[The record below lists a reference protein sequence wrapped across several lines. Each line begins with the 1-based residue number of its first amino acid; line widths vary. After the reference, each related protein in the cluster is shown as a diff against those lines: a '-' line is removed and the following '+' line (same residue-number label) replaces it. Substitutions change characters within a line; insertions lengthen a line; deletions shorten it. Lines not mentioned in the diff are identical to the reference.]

1 MGAAAAVAAAMLRE
15 GMAGPVLFPC
25 GEIRRDELPT
35 RLRQEGIEVDE
46 VVCYRSIVAGEEAA
60 REAVRRAGILIVA
73 SPSVAELLARASAPT
88 PRPSLLAVGPTTAA
102 AARAAGWSPAAVA
115 EHPDVDALVA
125 EVRIA
130 PRRAL
135 DPMNDLFLRAC
146 RREPVE
152 RPPVWM
158 MRQAGRYLPE
168 YRAVRARADFLTMV
182 HTPELAARGDAAAGG
197 HPRRGCGHHLQRHPR
212 RARRR
217 WAWRSRWRKAP
228 DPGSTIRIGSPG
240 DLERLRDVDV
250 ERDLG
255 YVLEALRLTRAELR
269 GRVPLIGFAGAPW
282 TLMSY
287 MVEGAGTKTFTR
299 AKRFLVE
306 QPSSAHALLGRL
318 AATVGRFLE
327 AQVAAGAQAVQLFDS
342 WAAALGPR
350 DFREFALP
358 YLAEAVRAARNAGVP
373 VIAFAPGAGWALEE
387 IATATGADVIGV
399 DWQTDAG
406 RGAAQARGHA
416 GGAAGQP
423 GSHLAVRPALRD
435 RARTHAMLEAFGGVG
450 HIANLGHG
458 ILPDVPV
465 EHAAAFVRRGAGVAA
480 AVSARLRSRR
490 CGEARSPRFTTTP
503 HGSSASWTA
512 GERYER
518 IAGSGPA
525 VAAASPGFWPTAR
538 CSRSAASIARWWRAS
553 CQPRW
558 RQRLGRT
565 RRRATSSSHSSWRG
579 SASWPIRGIPRC
591 RPCISTSAPSRSP
604 APTARESTPGSAGGP
619 TSPRPTLTPKTRS
632 TFIAP

>member
-1 MGAAAAVAAAMLRE
+1 
-15 GMAGPVLFPC
+15 
-25 GEIRRDELPT
+25 
-35 RLRQEGIEVDE
+35 
-46 VVCYRSIVAGEEAA
+46 
-60 REAVRRAGILIVA
+60 
-73 SPSVAELLARASAPT
+73 
-88 PRPSLLAVGPTTAA
+88 
-102 AARAAGWSPAAVA
+102 
-115 EHPDVDALVA
+115 
-125 EVRIA
+125 
-130 PRRAL
+130 
-135 DPMNDLFLRAC
+135 MNDLFLRAC

-182 HTPELAARGDAAAGG
+182 HTPELAARVTLQPVDILGVDAAIIFSDILVVPAAMGLVLTVEEG
-197 HPRRGCGHHLQRHPR
+197 TGPRFH
-212 RARRR
+212 
-217 WAWRSRWRKAP
+217 
-228 DPGSTIRIGSPG
+228 DPIGSPG

-306 QPSSAHALLGRL
+306 QPNGAHALLARL
-318 AATVGRFLE
+318 AAIVGRFLE

-399 DWQTDAG
+399 DWQTDA
-406 RGAAQARGHA
+406 ADARRRFATTRVALQGN
-416 GGAAGQP
+416 
-423 GSHLAVRPALRD
+423 LDPAWLYAPPSEIER
-435 RARTHAMLEAFGGVG
+435 RTHAMLEAFDGVG

-465 EHAAAFVRRGAGVAA
+465 EHAAAFVR
-480 AVSARLRSRR
+480 AVQAWR
-490 CGEARSPRFTTTP
+490 PR
-503 HGSSASWTA
+503 
-512 GERYER
+512 
-518 IAGSGPA
+518 
-525 VAAASPGFWPTAR
+525 
-538 CSRSAASIARWWRAS
+538 
-553 CQPRW
+553 
-558 RQRLGRT
+558 
-565 RRRATSSSHSSWRG
+565 
-579 SASWPIRGIPRC
+579 
-591 RPCISTSAPSRSP
+591 
-604 APTARESTPGSAGGP
+604 
-619 TSPRPTLTPKTRS
+619 
-632 TFIAP
+632 